1 MKLFRR
7 IESSVWAGYWERL
20 ILLTDSRKRRRNT
33 IIPNQTRVP
42 GRVVLI
48 YSLRGLCS
56 MHQRITKAQRRISRL
71 WKTVPTRSDRL
82 RITSWAGHIFNAA
95 TKSRLWNHSG
105 RHLWGNGMKTLPG
118 MPFSTA
124 PNFPLTSMPMQGSS
138 NTI

>member
-33 IIPNQTRVP
+33 IIPNLTLVS
-42 GRVVLI
+42 GRAVLI

-82 RITSWAGHIFNAA
+82 RITSWAGHIFSAA

-105 RHLWGNGMKTLPG
+105 RLLWGNGMKTLPG

>member
-1 MKLFRR
+1 MKAFRR

-42 GRVVLI
+42 GRAVLI

-56 MHQRITKAQRRISRL
+56 MHQRITKAQRRISQL

-82 RITSWAGHIFNAA
+82 RITSWAGPTFSAA

-105 RHLWGNGMKTLPG
+105 RLLWGNGMKTLPG